1 MAYQSLYRKHRPQT
15 FGGLVG
21 QDHVTA
27 ALRNAVREG
36 RVGHAY
42 LFSGPRGT
50 GKTTTARILAK
61 ALNCLNLGADGEPC
75 GVCENCVAIAE
86 GRFLDLFELDAASNN
101 SVDNIRDLTDSVH
114 LGLGATSKRKVYLV
128 DEVQMLSAAA
138 SNALLKTLEEPP
150 DHVVFV
156 LATTN
161 PEKVLPT
168 IRSRTQHLEFTLL
181 SADELEKLLADVLG
195 QEGIEADSEAL
206 AVIARAAAGSARDA
220 LSLLDQALAHGAD
233 RLDAGAVADLF
244 GGTPFD
250 LRAAVLDA
258 VAAEDPAGV
267 LVAVGALLDAGHEP
281 RRIAEDVLRSVR
293 DAFLLNASGGQ
304 VRVDAPEDEQRR
316 LDELGRTLGNT
327 TLVRVLETLG
337 QAVVDMRGTDAA
349 DPRLVLEIALV
360 RLTRREVGPPI
371 QTVMER
377 IEKLEQT
384 VAGQRAT
391 GTGTRQEAPA
401 TPESR
406 APGVTVGALRKRR
419 PEPAPPADADPE
431 AVAEASD
438 PAPAE
443 RKEATEPKAA
453 AEAPAE
459 AEAPTVDVDDVILAW
474 ATVLPELSVAT
485 RSAVQEAQ
493 PLSVD
498 GDVVTFGVSPRLIEA
513 ARPRFRREANTI
525 RDALSRHVGTS
536 LRFNLVPHEGFS
548 GEPAASAPAE
558 PPDAVPD
565 ESDDAVV
572 EPDEGA
578 TPPGVESASPA
589 NMLTESLGATVVEER
604 HHE

>member
-21 QDHVTA
+21 QDHVTG

-150 DHVVFV
+150 EHVVFV

-168 IRSRTQHLEFTLL
+168 IRSRTQHLEFTLF
-181 SADELEKLLADVLG
+181 SADELETLLADVLG
-195 QEGIEADSEAL
+195 QEGIEADPEAL

-220 LSLLDQALAHGAD
+220 LSLLDQALAHGTD

-244 GGTPFD
+244 GGTPFE

-316 LDELGRTLGNT
+316 LDELGHTLGNT

-360 RLTRREVGPPI
+360 RLTRREIGPPL

-384 VAGQRAT
+384 VAGQRDA
-391 GTGTRQEAPA
+391 GPGRRQEPSAPQEA
-401 TPESR
+401 R

-419 PEPAPPADADPE
+419 PEPVPAPDASPE
-431 AVAEASD
+431 AAAEAPD

-443 RKEATEPKAA
+443 AERASEPKRKDA
-453 AEAPAE
+453 
-459 AEAPTVDVDDVILAW
+459 APTVDVDDVIVAW
-474 ATVLPELSVAT
+474 ATLLPELPVAT

-493 PLSVD
+493 PLSVED
-498 GDVVTFGVSPRLIEA
+498 DVVTFGVSPRLIEA
-513 ARPRFRREANTI
+513 ARPRFRREADTI
-525 RDALSRHVGTS
+525 RDALSQRVGTR
-536 LRFNLVPHEGFS
+536 LRFNLVAHEGFS
-548 GEPAASAPAE
+548 GERAASAQTEAPVAE
-558 PPDAVPD
+558 PEEPDDIA
-565 ESDDAVV
+565 V
-572 EPDEGA
+572 EPDESTA
-578 TPPGVESASPA
+578 PPGVESASPT

>member
-128 DEVQMLSAAA
+128 DEVHMLSAAA

-150 DHVVFV
+150 EHVVFV

-168 IRSRTQHLEFTLL
+168 IRSRTQHLEFTLF
-181 SADELEKLLADVLG
+181 STDELETLLADVLG
-195 QEGIEADSEAL
+195 QEGIDADPEAL

-220 LSLLDQALAHGAD
+220 LSLLDQALAHGTD
-233 RLDAGAVADLF
+233 RLEAGAVADLF

-391 GTGTRQEAPA
+391 GTGTRPERPA
-401 TPESR
+401 ATESR

-419 PEPAPPADADPE
+419 PEPAPPADAAPE
-431 AVAEASD
+431 PVAEVSD

-443 RKEATEPKAA
+443 PKEPTEPTAKAK
-453 AEAPAE
+453 AEADA
-459 AEAPTVDVDDVILAW
+459 AAPTVDVDDIILAW
-474 ATVLPELSVAT
+474 ATLLPELSVAT

-513 ARPRFRREANTI
+513 ARPRFRREADTI

-548 GEPAASAPAE
+548 GERAASAPAE
-558 PPDAVPD
+558 PPDVPD
-565 ESDDAVV
+565 ESDDMIV
-572 EPDEGA
+572 ESDEGA
-578 TPPGVESASPA
+578 TPPGVESASPT

>member
-150 DHVVFV
+150 EHVVFV

-168 IRSRTQHLEFTLL
+168 IRSRTQHLEFTLF
-181 SADELEKLLADVLG
+181 SAEELEKLLADVLA
-195 QEGIEADSEAL
+195 QEGIDADPEAL

-220 LSLLDQALAHGAD
+220 LSLLDQALAHDTD

-293 DAFLLNASGGQ
+293 DAFLLNASSGQ

-391 GTGTRQEAPA
+391 GSATRPDPSAAPG
-401 TPESR
+401 SR

-419 PEPAPPADADPE
+419 PEPAPPPDTAPE
-431 AVAEASD
+431 AAAETPD
-438 PAPAE
+438 PPPAE
-443 RKEATEPKAA
+443 TKEPAEPKSKAA
-453 AEAPAE
+453 AEAE
-459 AEAPTVDVDDVILAW
+459 AAAPTVDVDDVILAW

-548 GEPAASAPAE
+548 GERAASAPAE

-565 ESDDAVV
+565 EGDDAVV

>member
-75 GVCENCVAIAE
+75 GVCENCVAIAQ

-150 DHVVFV
+150 EHVVFV

-168 IRSRTQHLEFTLL
+168 IRSRTQHLEFTLF
-181 SADELEKLLADVLG
+181 STDELETLLADVLG
-195 QEGIEADSEAL
+195 QEGIDADPEAL

-220 LSLLDQALAHGAD
+220 LSLLDQALAHGTD

-391 GTGTRQEAPA
+391 GTGPRQEPPA
-401 TPESR
+401 APESR

-419 PEPAPPADADPE
+419 PEPAPPAHAEPE

-443 RKEATEPKAA
+443 PEEATEPKAA
-453 AEAPAE
+453 EETE
-459 AEAPTVDVDDVILAW
+459 AEAATVDVDDVILAW

-548 GEPAASAPAE
+548 GERAASAPAE
-558 PPDAVPD
+558 PPDAVLD
-565 ESDDAVV
+565 ESDDIIV